1 MEKLYDE
8 AGRGSTTDAMQTVFV
23 QLVENAL
30 TLCHQYL
37 VSAVAAD
44 STRVGRDHRAARG
57 IATN

>member
-37 VSAVAAD
+37 VFRSC
-44 STRVGRDHRAARG
+44 G
-57 IATN
+57 